1 MSLIPDPDEKLE
13 KKLEKYCKEYY
24 ELTKDCVAD
33 HMHNLHKIACK
44 LKWTNGRMRLTVIE
58 QLLKSGV
65 ITLPT
70 EEQKAALTTI
80 LFCDTLP
87 V

>member
-1 MSLIPDPDEKLE
+1 M
-13 KKLEKYCKEYY
+13 
-24 ELTKDCVAD
+24 
-33 HMHNLHKIACK
+33 
-44 LKWTNGRMRLTVIE
+44 TVVE